1 MFHEI
6 SRVHDMVFSVFSTFY
21 SKNVEKNESID
32 RSMLKRDSLPKRVVN
47 IPLLEIAAGDV

>member
-6 SRVHDMVFSVFSTFY
+6 AKAHDMVFSVFPTFY

-47 IPLLEIAAGDV
+47 IPLLEIAAGGV

>member
-1 MFHEI
+1 
-6 SRVHDMVFSVFSTFY
+6 MVFSVFSTFY